1 MFLHKLIKMMEKNI
15 KDYSFMAD
23 AMLGKIARKLRM
35 FGFDTIYDPNI
46 DDIDILN
53 SKYEGRI
60 VLTSDRML
68 FKRCKKKGIDTILT
82 YKETEIEN
90 LLTIFSSLNIKSV
103 NSQKL
108 PYLCTRCNGLLDT
121 IIDKNLIKYE
131 IPVRLLYSN
140 KIFYKCT
147 TCRKIYWRGSHMEHV
162 SHLIEELNMK
172 LTSLN

>member
-1 MFLHKLIKMMEKNI
+1 MQRNKE
-15 KDYSFMAD
+15 YSFMAD

-46 DDIDILN
+46 DDMDILDS
-53 SKYEGRI
+53 SKNKGRI

-90 LLTIFSSLNIKSV
+90 LVTIFSSLNIKSI
-103 NSQKL
+103 NSQKV
-108 PYLCTRCNGLLDT
+108 PYLCTSCNGLLDT
-121 IIDKNLIKYE
+121 IIDKNSIKYD
-131 IPVRLLYSN
+131 IPVGLLHSN

-147 TCRKIYWRGSHMEHV
+147 NCRKIYWRGSHMEQI
-162 SHLIEELNMK
+162 SCLINEINMK
-172 LTSLN
+172 LTSH

>member
-1 MFLHKLIKMMEKNI
+1 MERNI

-53 SKYEGRI
+53 SSKYEGRI

-68 FKRCKKKGIDTILT
+68 FNRCKKKGIDTILT
-82 YKETEIEN
+82 YKDTEIEN
-90 LLTIFSSLNIKSV
+90 LVTIFSSLNIKSI

-121 IIDKNLIKYE
+121 IIDKNLIKYD
-131 IPVRLLYSN
+131 IPVRLLCSN

-147 TCRKIYWRGSHMEHV
+147 RCRKIYWTGSHTEHISRLV
-162 SHLIEELNMK
+162 KELNMK

>member
-1 MFLHKLIKMMEKNI
+1 MQKN
-15 KDYSFMAD
+15 KEYSFMAD

-46 DDIDILN
+46 DDMDILDS
-53 SKYEGRI
+53 SKNKGRI

-90 LLTIFSSLNIKSV
+90 LVTIFSSLNIKSI
-103 NSQKL
+103 NSQKV
-108 PYLCTRCNGLLDT
+108 PFLCTSCNGLLET
-121 IIDKNLIKYE
+121 IIDKNSIKYN
-131 IPVRLLYSN
+131 IPVRLLHSN

-147 TCRKIYWRGSHMEHV
+147 NCRKIYWKGSHMEQI
-162 SHLIEELNMK
+162 SYLINEINVK
-172 LTSLN
+172 LTSH